1 MVVDLDEIFVT
12 VNCTICHSIKFQF
25 GKCSNILWLLT
36 FVPLKSIDNMKILLL
51 TFFNKKISNKFIK
64 VFTLTVFSDIS
75 QDKKV
80 ALLRP
85 EGDGGGRQFSGF
97 QATYE
102 ISVHNFWR
110 SGFFV
115 NFQQIYLLNFERKK
129 KQYLRIWV
137 RNQISGASA
146 LLRNSSFS

>member
-25 GKCSNILWLLT
+25 GKCSNIFWLLT

-85 EGDGGGRQFSGF
+85 EGDGGGDSSRAFKLHMTFLCIIFESHDFFRSFNKFIFS
-97 QATYE
+97 
-102 ISVHNFWR
+102 I
-110 SGFFV
+110 
-115 NFQQIYLLNFERKK
+115 LNEKK
-129 KQYLRIWV
+129 NI
-137 RNQISGASA
+137 I
-146 LLRNSSFS
+146 

>member
-25 GKCSNILWLLT
+25 GKCSNIFWLLT

-97 QATYE
+97 QATYD

-129 KQYLRIWV
+129 NNI
-137 RNQISGASA
+137 
-146 LLRNSSFS
+146 

>member
-25 GKCSNILWLLT
+25 GKCSNIFWLLT

-64 VFTLTVFSDIS
+64 VFPLTLFSDIS

-102 ISVHNFWR
+102 ISAHNF
-110 SGFFV
+110 
-115 NFQQIYLLNFERKK
+115 
-129 KQYLRIWV
+129 
-137 RNQISGASA
+137 
-146 LLRNSSFS
+146 